1 MSMSG
6 RIKAANAR
14 SRRVPSLLLKAVLA
28 WFLSAITLALLV
40 PALRA
45 NGVQLAAWMV
55 WAVILASFALC
66 VGPDLW
72 SRYRKRP

>member
-1 MSMSG
+1 MSMSA

-14 SRRVPSLLLKAVLA
+14 SRRVPSLLLNGLLA
-28 WFLSAITLALLV
+28 WFLSAIILAVLV
-40 PALRA
+40 PALAASGR
-45 NGVQLAAWMV
+45 QLSAWMV

-72 SRYRKRP
+72 TRSRRRR